1 MYLMQWDDPLL
12 SCSFTTQNWLLLKN
26 QMWWGKSVTLSESTV
41 LNWLKSHY
49 LVPAFFKKVQF
60 VDQCYYRIIICWLE
74 ILAGNFLGDDDEV
87 FAGDFGEHFLDD
99 LEDPGTWLWYWG
111 KIRRTLHFTPKMMYD
126 KAYNHISYSIPGSM
140 SQK

>member
-1 MYLMQWDDPLL
+1 MGWSSIFMIIYNTKLL
-12 SCSFTTQNWLLLKN
+12 IIQKTWCVGAKWITF
-26 QMWWGKSVTLSESTV
+26 SVSTG
-41 LNWLKSHY
+41 LNLLKSHY